1 MGDYKISVEEA
12 VALSNGEL
20 NKDDVYSL
28 IQANEVPGCIYV
40 KKNEEKERGKQRGG
54 NGERSFHRYR
64 DCYNSC
70 SRQRYRYRGS
80 HSTGEW
86 QHGGGNH
93 RNCRRWGN
101 S

>member
-40 KKNEEKERGKQRGG
+40 KKNEEKERGKYLILKPHWLNFLSGKSYKKEKTSATTNQ
-54 NGERSFHRYR
+54 SIT
-64 DCYNSC
+64 DV
-70 SRQRYRYRGS
+70 
-80 HSTGEW
+80 
-86 QHGGGNH
+86 
-93 RNCRRWGN
+93 
-101 S
+101 

>member
-40 KKNEEKERGKQRGG
+40 KKNEENERGKYVILKPHWLNFLAGKSYKKEKTSATTDQ
-54 NGERSFHRYR
+54 SVT
-64 DCYNSC
+64 DV
-70 SRQRYRYRGS
+70 
-80 HSTGEW
+80 
-86 QHGGGNH
+86 
-93 RNCRRWGN
+93 
-101 S
+101 

>member
-40 KKNEEKERGKQRGG
+40 KKNEEKEGKYLILKPHWLNFLSGKSYKKEKTSATTDQ
-54 NGERSFHRYR
+54 SVT
-64 DCYNSC
+64 DA
-70 SRQRYRYRGS
+70 
-80 HSTGEW
+80 
-86 QHGGGNH
+86 
-93 RNCRRWGN
+93 
-101 S
+101 

>member
-40 KKNEEKERGKQRGG
+40 KKN
-54 NGERSFHRYR
+54 
-64 DCYNSC
+64 
-70 SRQRYRYRGS
+70 
-80 HSTGEW
+80 
-86 QHGGGNH
+86 
-93 RNCRRWGN
+93 
-101 S
+101 

>member
-40 KKNEEKERGKQRGG
+40 KKNEEKERGKYLIIKPHWLNFLAGK
-54 NGERSFHRYR
+54 SYKKIKTS
-64 DCYNSC
+64 NSTDQ
-70 SRQRYRYRGS
+70 SLLDV
-80 HSTGEW
+80 
-86 QHGGGNH
+86 
-93 RNCRRWGN
+93 
-101 S
+101 